1 MAIIRSKV
9 TVNQAAIN
17 LINSISDKILNEIY
31 PKVVNRVSGP
41 IKASIISKLPD
52 GQVSN
57 DGRKPPSRSKQ
68 SKRTKARF
76 PNHMREHVGRKTIHD
91 SLGTLILIG
100 VTREA
105 AHVNFDHGEKA
116 KTEGR
121 LHKLWWVKGTHE
133 KFATPALRKQTVD
146 IPKQVR
152 AEFEGTISQT
162 FVEEIKR
169 LRLKA

>member
-9 TVNQAAIN
+9 TINQSAIN
-17 LINSISDKILNEIY
+17 LINSLPDKILNEIY
-31 PKVVNRVSGP
+31 PKVVNRVAGP

-52 GQVSN
+52 GEAS
-57 DGRKPPSRSKQ
+57 GTRKKQ
-68 SKRTKARF
+68 SKTTKARF
-76 PNHMREHVGRKTIHD
+76 PNHMRENVGRKTIHD

-121 LHKLWWVKGTHE
+121 LHKLWWVKGAHE

-152 AEFEGTISQT
+152 AEFEGTISKT

-169 LRLKA
+169 LRLLG

>member
-1 MAIIRSKV
+1 MALIRSKV

-17 LINSISDKILNEIY
+17 SINSLSDKILNEIY
-31 PKVVNRVSGP
+31 PKVVNRVAGP

-52 GQVSN
+52 GQVS
-57 DGRKPPSRSKQ
+57 GTRKKQ

-116 KTEGR
+116 KTTGR
-121 LHKLWWVKGTHE
+121 VHKLWWVKGVRE

-146 IPKQVR
+146 IPQQVR

-162 FVEEIKR
+162 FVEELRRLQIKG
-169 LRLKA
+169 